1 MINNHAWPPRT
12 ATYVP
17 LFFIYS
23 LYFGQNNSG
32 TASSVLLV
40 FYGQKRL
47 FPKKATEW
55 PGPIQ

>member
-23 LYFGQNNSG
+23 LYIGQNNSG
-32 TASSVLLV
+32 TASSVSLV
-40 FYGQKRL
+40 FLWPEKAI
-47 FPKKATEW
+47 PKK
-55 PGPIQ
+55 GN